1 MSDLWHVLG
10 DIDRLM
16 EAVQREADAARDRQR
31 PGREAS
37 GSALDGR
44 VRVRLAADGQVAE
57 IRLDDEVTGLRPAE
71 LAEGLTRAFNQAWR
85 AARDH
90 DDALLAAGAVD
101 PAVLAEQLREVRE
114 QSMRSMRAI
123 TDSLTDAM
131 ARIERRAG

>member
-16 EAVQREADAARDRQR
+16 EAVQREADAARDRQQ
-31 PGREAS
+31 PNREAS

-57 IRLDDEVTGLRPAE
+57 IRLDDEVTGIRPAE
-71 LAEGLTRAFNQAWR
+71 LAEGLTRAFNQAWQT
-85 AARDH
+85 ARDH